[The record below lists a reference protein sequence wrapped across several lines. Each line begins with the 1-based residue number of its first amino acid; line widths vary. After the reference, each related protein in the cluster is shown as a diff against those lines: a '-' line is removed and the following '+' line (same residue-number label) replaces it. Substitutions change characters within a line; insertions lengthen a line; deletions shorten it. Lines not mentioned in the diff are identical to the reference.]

1 MLRTLRLIKL
11 SKLLTGT
18 RIIKRWE
25 TQVAINYAAISL
37 FKCLVGMLLLSHWFA
52 CIWGLQASFADSKLN
67 TWLGGSSD
75 LCQLDSQGTMV
86 CEGPGTQY
94 ASAIYWAVMTITSI
108 GYGDISATPGNV
120 SEHIMCTLL
129 MTGGAIGWGIVLGTI
144 VQNLSSLDPEGDE
157 FSATMSQLNLMM
169 SREDL
174 PKHMQVRPVALL
186 LPILLEYLT
195 TLPHLTLTSGA
206 AARVLPANYPH
217 ADDAEALGAARAD
230 VPDSQSRGC
239 MAMQQR
245 VAPSRVV
252 SQGRVSGIPRAAG
265 SSTPC
270 TGLRAKRGVP
280 RGQVVHH
287 PPWGSPLRRKG
298 LWQGASMGRG
308 HDSHVRE
315 LAEAIFCS
323 RDDIPISV
331 YAIVRQSHEGA

>member
-75 LCQLDSQGTMV
+75 LCQLDSQGTVV

-120 SEHIMCTLL
+120 SEHIVCTLL
-129 MTGGAIGWGIVLGTI
+129 MTCGAIGWGIVLGTI

-186 LPILLEYLT
+186 LPYPT
-195 TLPHLTLTSGA
+195 RVPDHLTSPNPTFRCGCESTSSK
-206 AARVLPANYPH
+206 L
-217 ADDAEALGAARAD
+217 
-230 VPDSQSRGC
+230 
-239 MAMQQR
+239 
-245 VAPSRVV
+245 
-252 SQGRVSGIPRAAG
+252 
-265 SSTPC
+265 STC
-270 TGLRAKRGVP
+270 G
-280 RGQVVHH
+280 
-287 PPWGSPLRRKG
+287 
-298 LWQGASMGRG
+298 
-308 HDSHVRE
+308 
-315 LAEAIFCS
+315 
-323 RDDIPISV
+323 
-331 YAIVRQSHEGA
+331 